1 MTMEL
6 QLGLALP
13 NNITEGFDL
22 NSRGS
27 EPLSHVGSC
36 LASESGIREYNSK
49 KRSFD
54 EAFVPQTLALL
65 VWNKQPNEEDEG
77 HSELDKNSSTISK
90 FSLSLSLSFRKMP
103 FLEVTA
109 TTTTTELWGGHPLKP
124 QGGSFAT
131 RIVAA
136 SAAVT
141 LMMVVLRPR
150 GSKSTYVKV
159 KMEGV
164 AIARKVDVNLHHSYQ
179 SLRDT
184 LDNMFGRGL
193 KNVKAYKLTYQDGEG
208 DWLLAGDV
216 PWR

>member
-1 MTMEL
+1 MEL

-13 NNITEGFDL
+13 NNFTEGFDL

-90 FSLSLSLSFRKMP
+90 SDGDEDGIVGWPPIKTPRRKLCHQNCGGFS
-103 FLEVTA
+103 
-109 TTTTTELWGGHPLKP
+109 GGNFDD
-124 QGGSFAT
+124 GGP
-131 RIVAA
+131 
-136 SAAVT
+136 
-141 LMMVVLRPR
+141 RPR

-184 LDNMFGRGL
+184 LDDMFGRGL

-216 PWR
+216 PWSSFIQSVQRLKLLRSSD

>member
-13 NNITEGFDL
+13 NNFTEGFDL
-22 NSRGS
+22 NSHGS
-27 EPLSHVGSC
+27 EPLSHIGSC
-36 LASESGIREYNSK
+36 LASTESAIREYNSK

-54 EAFVPQTLALL
+54 EAIVPQTLALL
-65 VWNKQPNEEDEG
+65 VWNNQPNEEDDG
-77 HSELDKNSSTISK
+77 HSELDKNASTISK
-90 FSLSLSLSFRKMP
+90 RK
-103 FLEVTA
+103 LCHQSRSA
-109 TTTTTELWGGHPLKP
+109 
-124 QGGSFAT
+124 GGSNFDDGG
-131 RIVAA
+131 
-136 SAAVT
+136 
-141 LMMVVLRPR
+141 PR

-164 AIARKVDVNLHHSYQ
+164 AIARKVDLSLHHSYQ

-184 LDNMFGRGL
+184 LDGMFGSGL
-193 KNVKAYKLTYQDGEG
+193 KNVKAYKLAYQDREG